1 MTHCIP
7 DTSVAIKWFFRD
19 EELTEQADSVLQSGM
34 ELVVPDY
41 FYLEMNSVLTKLT
54 RKGTL
59 SPAQVRQM
67 SRALRAL
74 PVHVLETAKYRDL
87 ALDLSMEKNTGYF
100 DCLYVVPAQITRIPL
115 ITADLRLYRTFANS
129 EYGEF
134 VQWLGDYQ

>member
-7 DTSVAIKWFFRD
+7 DASVAVKWFFRD
-19 EELTEQADSVLQSGM
+19 EELTEQADAVLQSGM

-41 FYLEMNSVLTKLT
+41 FYLEMNSVLTKLA
-54 RKGTL
+54 RKGAL

-87 ALDLSMEKNTGYF
+87 ALDLSIEKNSGYY
-100 DCLYVVPAQITRIPL
+100 DCLYVVPSQITQIPL
-115 ITADLRLYRTFANS
+115 ITADFRLYRTFAGTK
-129 EYGEF
+129 YGEY